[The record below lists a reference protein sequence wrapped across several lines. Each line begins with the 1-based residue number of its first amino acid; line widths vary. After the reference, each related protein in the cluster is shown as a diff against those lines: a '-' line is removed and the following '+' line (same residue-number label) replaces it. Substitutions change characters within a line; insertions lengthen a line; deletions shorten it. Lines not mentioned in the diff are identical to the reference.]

1 MMKKFYEALPALVF
15 TVFLAV
21 MALLLFLLPHKT
33 YSENEKRN
41 LAGFPEVTAQS
52 VMEGEFQEDLET
64 FTADQIPGR
73 DFFVGVNAYWTL
85 LTGRNAAQDI
95 YYCADDYLINAP
107 KPYNEQIFTDN
118 LTRFDQFAAKA
129 GVTADIIMV
138 PSTGYIMEDVLPAN
152 HGEYH
157 DDLLYEKA
165 GEILQHTQII
175 DVRDTLKEGAESGQV
190 CYRTDHHLTSY
201 GNYLLYKDFQVA
213 HGKPYNSRDAYQVTA
228 CDGFYG
234 TTWSGSGY
242 WFTPA
247 DAVELWDSGAQVQ
260 VTLRDGQERVQS
272 DSLFFPDHLEN
283 MDKYPVFLDGN
294 HSIAAISNP
303 QAEGGALL
311 VIRDSYAHCFSTF
324 LADGYQ
330 TVYLVDLRYYR
341 ESLSQFM
348 ETHRVD
354 RILYLY
360 GVDNLMTDTNS
371 AWLN

>member
-118 LTRFDQFAAKA
+118 LTRFDQFAANA

-157 DDLLYEKA
+157 DDLLYEKSGHLLLCSFFFYA
-165 GEILQHTQII
+165 WY
-175 DVRDTLKEGAESGQV
+175 TL
-190 CYRTDHHLTSY
+190 
-201 GNYLLYKDFQVA
+201 NY
-213 HGKPYNSRDAYQVTA
+213 
-228 CDGFYG
+228 
-234 TTWSGSGY
+234 
-242 WFTPA
+242 
-247 DAVELWDSGAQVQ
+247 
-260 VTLRDGQERVQS
+260 
-272 DSLFFPDHLEN
+272 
-283 MDKYPVFLDGN
+283 FLSSEPN
-294 HSIAAISNP
+294 
-303 QAEGGALL
+303 
-311 VIRDSYAHCFSTF
+311 FS
-324 LADGYQ
+324 
-330 TVYLVDLRYYR
+330 
-341 ESLSQFM
+341 
-348 ETHRVD
+348 
-354 RILYLY
+354 
-360 GVDNLMTDTNS
+360 
-371 AWLN
+371 